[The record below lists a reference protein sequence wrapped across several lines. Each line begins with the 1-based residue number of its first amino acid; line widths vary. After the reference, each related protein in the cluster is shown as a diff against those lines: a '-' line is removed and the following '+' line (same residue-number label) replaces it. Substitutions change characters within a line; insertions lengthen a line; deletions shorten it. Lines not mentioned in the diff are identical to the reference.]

1 VTVAI
6 TRVST
11 FFPAGDRRLYG
22 ALYLPDAANAR
33 SRGVVVCPPF
43 ADEAIHAHGVLA
55 EVSRRLAGA
64 GATTLLFDYTGTGDS
79 EGGFHEGSLHRYEA
93 DIQAAAAWLGR
104 RALLGECGLLG
115 LRLGA
120 NLAVR
125 AAAAVPS
132 LSPIALWAPIADLRQ
147 YFRTFLRLRVFTEM
161 TTFGRPATTLR
172 GLEARLQAG
181 EPVDVHGYLVSPTM
195 AREFLDGDDSPR
207 ALHGRPGLVI
217 ELVWPKAPA
226 TPPATRAIIAGEPG
240 VSVRRLVGRPFWE
253 SARMVSADA
262 LLEATLDWLEPG
274 RPGPDRGPGMTAA
287 AGRPATGGRNEPGG
301 A

>member
-11 FFPAGDRRLYG
+11 FFPAGDCRLYG

-64 GATTLLFDYTGTGDS
+64 GVTTLLFDYTGTGDS
-79 EGGFHEGSLHRYEA
+79 EGGFHEGSLHRYQA
-93 DIQAAAAWLGR
+93 DIRAAAAWLGC
-104 RALLGECGLLG
+104 RARLGGCGLLG

-132 LSPIALWAPIADLRQ
+132 LSPIVLWAPIADLRQ

-172 GLEARLQAG
+172 GLEARLRAG
-181 EPVDVHGYLVSPTM
+181 ESVDVHGYLVSPTM
-195 AREFLDGDDSPR
+195 AREFLDGDDSPG

-217 ELVWPKAPA
+217 DLVSPKAPA
-226 TPPATRAIIAGEPG
+226 TPPATRPVIAGDPS
-240 VSVRRLVGRPFWE
+240 VSVRRLSGRPFWE
-253 SARMVSADA
+253 SAPMSSPDA
-262 LLEATLDWLEPG
+262 LIQATLDWLEPG
-274 RPGPDRGPGMTAA
+274 LPGPDQGSGMAA
-287 AGRPATGGRNEPGG
+287 AGRPALGGRNESGG
-301 A
+301 G

>member
-11 FFPAGDRRLYG
+11 FFPAGGRRLYG
-22 ALYLPDAANAR
+22 ALYLPDPANVR

-64 GATTLLFDYTGTGDS
+64 GVAALLFDYTGTGDS
-79 EGGFHEGSLHRYEA
+79 EGGFHEGSLHRYQA

-104 RALLGECGLLG
+104 RALLGGCGLLG

-125 AAAAVPS
+125 AAAAVSS
-132 LSPIALWAPIADLRQ
+132 LSPIALWAPITDLRQ

-172 GLEARLQAG
+172 GLEARLRAG

-195 AREFLDGDDSPR
+195 AREFLDGDDSPG

-217 ELVWPKAPA
+217 DLASPKSTAP
-226 TPPATRAIIAGEPG
+226 PPAPGAVIAGEPS
-240 VSVRRLVGRPFWE
+240 VSVRRLVGQPFWE
-253 SARMVSADA
+253 SARVASPDA
-262 LLEATLDWLEPG
+262 LLRATLDWLEPG
-274 RPGPDRGPGMTAA
+274 LPGPDQGPGTAA
-287 AGRPATGGRNEPGG
+287 VAGQTVIGGRNEPGR